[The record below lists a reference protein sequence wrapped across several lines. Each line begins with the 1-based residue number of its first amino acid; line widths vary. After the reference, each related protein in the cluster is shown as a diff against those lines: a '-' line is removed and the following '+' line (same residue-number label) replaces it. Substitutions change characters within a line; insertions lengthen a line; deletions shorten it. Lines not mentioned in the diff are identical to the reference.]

1 MRMGNTAV
9 AHLGDAQKENTKLSE
24 KGENMKDDSYREML
38 EQEKIEAFDRIL
50 DLYQDDESYQK
61 RASRIMD
68 VVRNFLLRRSVL

>member
-1 MRMGNTAV
+1 M
-9 AHLGDAQKENTKLSE
+9 KLSE

-68 VVRNFLLRRSVL
+68 VVRDFLLRRSVL